1 MSPGLLITR
10 FDATLLGMAVCLL
23 AGAVAGVLSALPT
36 ALAAGGGAT
45 GAAALALGVTVSE
58 L

>member
-36 ALAAGGGAT
+36 ALAA
-45 GAAALALGVTVSE
+45 LALGVTVSE

>member
-23 AGAVAGVLSALPT
+23 VGAVAGVLSALPT
-36 ALAAGGGAT
+36 ALAAGGGA
-45 GAAALALGVTVSE
+45 
-58 L
+58 